1 LPILVTPDMEK
12 AIIETLNLLL
22 LNFERICMV
31 MADEK
36 KPWDQDTFDQKM
48 KDSLNELSSL
58 RIELQNL
65 LVKFGLR
72 ALKQYQAARNYPLRA
87 NEINRLVKY
96 EIDNAI
102 MDVSETESKDAII
115 KQTRIEWEKKHKV
128 EK

>member
-1 LPILVTPDMEK
+1 MYG
-12 AIIETLNLLL
+12 
-22 LNFERICMV
+22 

-58 RIELQNL
+58 RTELQNL

-87 NEINRLVKY
+87 NEIARLVKY

-102 MDVSETESKDAII
+102 MDVSEKESKDAII
-115 KQTRIEWEKKHKV
+115 KQTQTEWQKNHPIGE
-128 EK
+128 